1 MIIIIIIYTE
11 EQNMLLMQST
21 VFGIINKWKKVKS
34 PYFSSIAWNSQSTNK
49 PEADSALIFPR
60 PCFTGI

>member
-21 VFGIINKWKKVKS
+21 VFGIRNRWKKVKRS
-34 PYFSSIAWNSQSTNK
+34 YFTSI
-49 PEADSALIFPR
+49 
-60 PCFTGI
+60 G